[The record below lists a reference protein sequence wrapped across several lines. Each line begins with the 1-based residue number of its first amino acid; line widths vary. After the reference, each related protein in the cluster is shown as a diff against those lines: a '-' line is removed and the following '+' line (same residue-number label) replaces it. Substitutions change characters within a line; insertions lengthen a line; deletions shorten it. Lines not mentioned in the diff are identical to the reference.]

1 MVFFSI
7 HGKNRLTVFSSKST
21 EDLFFF
27 SILTFFRPPCLKSE
41 YKVSFFSFGLEGHRK
56 VFCNLSSSL
65 KISVWTFDI
74 NETKKIFEIAKVLKT
89 VILPSSV
96 RCALARLLKHSE
108 F

>member
-1 MVFFSI
+1 MERIVIQSSHPRALKTYFFS
-7 HGKNRLTVFSSKST
+7 
-21 EDLFFF
+21 

-41 YKVSFFSFGLEGHRK
+41 HKVSFFIFGLEGHRK

-65 KISVWTFDI
+65 KLSVWIFDI
-74 NETKKIFEIAKVLKT
+74 NETKRIFGIAKVLKT

-96 RCALARLLKHSE
+96 RYALARLLKHSE

>member
-1 MVFFSI
+1 MERIVLQSF
-7 HGKNRLTVFSSKST
+7 HPRALKTY
-21 EDLFFF
+21 FFF

-41 YKVSFFSFGLEGHRK
+41 YKVSFFNFGLEGHGK

-74 NETKKIFEIAKVLKT
+74 NETKTIFEIAKVLKT
-89 VILPSSV
+89 AILPSSV